1 MKSILSR
8 YHRRA
13 VPQRLVN
20 ACLIVIFSY
29 AITLAQ
35 EKVNYCE
42 PSPAVNVELKK
53 ISEVFNEGLPYKQR
67 RERQSA
73 MIRELSNKFPDD
85 FHVLKR
91 LQEDR
96 RGADEIDREAFISE
110 YRARMEKREGDPA
123 SVYFYARLLI
133 GNNTKEAVDH
143 LNKLTQQFPEF
154 PWSYLALAEIYY
166 YPKFRDNDK
175 SQENLKKWMTI
186 CTSRM
191 DGFNLL
197 LRGNHMELIGETA
210 KSLRMRLEASPAEED
225 LRNWENLWTLEFKLK
240 PVLEHPQVRRKVE
253 EDLKVLRARNFNTK
267 EWLSLLQ
274 AGYKMTDDKEGRTWA
289 ENEMLRLFPKS
300 VSSLYIIRTRWR
312 DEHPSPKAEDPAE
325 KKQAYY
331 QALLKATDEELKQW
345 PDEWYILQS
354 RFTTINEIENSTGNE
369 IEEAGEKYLAAM
381 RKNVGEVRMLPPP
394 AIAVAQAYAKRKVA
408 TARIPPLVLEGLEEV
423 ERMDKRSPPSDLYPH
438 EGRGNGNLKSVQ
450 WQSWPVLA
458 EAYAK
463 LGQGDKARE
472 VLKKME
478 EALRQDKPGEKAK
491 ASDKSFYST
500 RQVTYWQTNGKVAEA
515 DNRKLDALSSY
526 QTALSFRLKS
536 PTPRSGMRDELADGA
551 SRLWKELGGTDEG
564 LQAYLARNDASKRAV
579 ESTEVATWD
588 AKVQPLPDFTLVD
601 IRGKKW
607 QLADLKGKVTFINLW
622 ATWCGPCVAELP
634 YVQKLHDQMKDNKDV
649 LVLTLNIDSEPIR
662 IEPFMRDNKYSFTVI
677 PAQEYATGM
686 DVFSI
691 PRNWVVNAGGTIQF
705 EGLGFG
711 GEGDKWMEKATE
723 MIRKVQGG
731 K

>member
-1 MKSILSR
+1 MKSIQSKSFSR
-8 YHRRA
+8 IILRC
-13 VPQRLVN
+13 LV
-20 ACLIVIFSY
+20 IVCMLFICSY
-29 AITLAQ
+29 AISAQ
-35 EKVNYCE
+35 GKVDYCE
-42 PSPAVNVELKK
+42 PSPAVKVELKK
-53 ISEVFNEGLPYKQR
+53 IFEVFNEGLPYKQK

-73 MIRELSNKFPDD
+73 MIQKLSNKFPDD
-85 FHVLKR
+85 FHILKR

-96 RGADEIDREAFISE
+96 RGADEIDRDALITE

-133 GNNTKEAVDH
+133 GNNTKEAIDL
-143 LNKLTQQFPEF
+143 LNKITQRSPEF
-154 PWSYLALAEIYY
+154 PWSYLALADIYY
-166 YPKFRDNDK
+166 FPMFRDNDK
-175 SQENLKKWMTI
+175 SGENLKKWMSI
-186 CTSRM
+186 CPSQM

-210 KSLRMRLEASPAEED
+210 KSLRTRLESSPAEED

-240 PVLEHPQVRRKVE
+240 PVLEHPQVRRQVA
-253 EDLKVLRARNFNTK
+253 EDLKLLRARNSNTK

-274 AGYKMTDDKEGRTWA
+274 GGYKMADDKEGRIWA
-289 ENEMLRLFPKS
+289 ENEMLRIFPKS
-300 VSSLYIIRTRWR
+300 TSSLYIIRARWR
-312 DEHPSPKAEDPAE
+312 DEHPSPKAEDPTE

-331 QALLKATDEELKQW
+331 QAFLKATDEELKQW
-345 PDEWYILQS
+345 PDEWYLLQS

-381 RKNVGEVRMLPPP
+381 RKNVGGVIMLPPP
-394 AIAVAQAYAKRKVA
+394 AIAVAQVYAKRKVA

-423 ERMDKRSPPSDLYPH
+423 ERMDKRSSPSDLYPR
-438 EGRGNGNLKSVQ
+438 RGGGNSNLKYAQ
-450 WQSWPVLA
+450 WESWPLLA

-463 LGQGDKARE
+463 LGQGEKARE

-478 EALRQDKPGEKAK
+478 EALRQDKPDEKAS
-491 ASDKSFYST
+491 ASDKSVYST
-500 RQVTYWQTNGKVAEA
+500 RQVTYWQTNAKVAEA
-515 DNRKLDALSSY
+515 ENRKLDALSCY

-536 PTPRSGMRDELADGA
+536 PTPRSGMKDELADGA

-564 LQAYLARNDASKRAV
+564 LQAYLARNDASKRAL
-579 ESTEVATWD
+579 ESTEVGTWE
-588 AKVQPLPDFTLVD
+588 AKVQPLSDFSLVD

-607 QLADLKGKVTFINLW
+607 RLADLKGKVTFINFW

-634 YVQKLHDQMKDNKDV
+634 YVQKLHDQMKDSKDV

-662 IEPFMRDNKYSFTVI
+662 IEPFMRDNKFTFTVI

-686 DVFSI
+686 DVFGI
-691 PRNWVVNAGGTIQF
+691 PRNWVVSASGTIQF
-705 EGLGFG
+705 EGFGFG
-711 GEGDKWMEKATE
+711 GDGDAWMKKATE
-723 MIRKVQGG
+723 MIRKVQGV